1 MGYVAVAML
10 FSQITLVVA
19 TAALLPACMSMR
31 QENCRSEEQS
41 AIHDSLYFGTAK
53 PDGVVTGEE
62 WTKFLGDVITPR
74 FPQGLTV
81 FRASGQWNMEN
92 GTMAR
97 EATYVVQIIHPNEE
111 RFEKN
116 DRELVAVCKQQF
128 QQESVLRVTA
138 RSRVSF

>member
-1 MGYVAVAML
+1 ML
-10 FSQITLVVA
+10 FSQITL
-19 TAALLPACMSMR
+19 
-31 QENCRSEEQS
+31 
-41 AIHDSLYFGTAK
+41 
-53 PDGVVTGEE
+53 EE
-62 WTKFLGDVITPR
+62 WSKFLGDVITPR

-116 DRELVAVCKQQF
+116 VRELVAVYKEQF

-138 RSRVSF
+138 RSCVSF

>member
-1 MGYVAVAML
+1 MEYHALPTLLSRIA
-10 FSQITLVVA
+10 LVVVCA
-19 TAALLPACMSMR
+19 VLSACMSLR
-31 QENCRSEEQS
+31 QENCRSEEQL
-41 AIHDSLYFGTAK
+41 AIHNSLYFGTAK
-53 PDGVVTGEE
+53 PDGVVTAEE
-62 WTKFLGDVITPR
+62 WTKFLEFVISPR

-81 FRASGQWNMEN
+81 FRASGQWNMED

-116 DRELVAVCKQQF
+116 IRELVAIYKEQF

-138 RSRVSF
+138 RSCVSF

>member
-19 TAALLPACMSMR
+19 TAALLPACMSLR
-31 QENCRSEEQS
+31 QENCRNEEQS

-62 WTKFLGDVITPR
+62 WAQFLGAVITPR

-111 RFEKN
+111 RFEKSI
-116 DRELVAVCKQQF
+116 RELVAVYKEQF
-128 QQESVLRVTA
+128 QQKSVLRVTA
-138 RSRVSF
+138 RSF

>member
-1 MGYVAVAML
+1 
-10 FSQITLVVA
+10 
-19 TAALLPACMSMR
+19 MSLR

-41 AIHDSLYFGTAK
+41 IIHDSLYFGTAK
-53 PDGVVTGEE
+53 PDGVVTREE
-62 WTKFLGDVITPR
+62 RAKFLEAVITPR
-74 FPQGLTV
+74 SPQGLTV

-111 RFEKN
+111 RFEKIV
-116 DRELVAVCKQQF
+116 RELVAVYKEQF

-138 RSRVSF
+138 RSCVSF

>member
-1 MGYVAVAML
+1 MGYLAVAML
-10 FSQITLVVA
+10 FSQITLVIA
-19 TAALLPACMSMR
+19 TAALLPACMSLR
-31 QENCRSEEQS
+31 QEICRSEEQS
-41 AIHDSLYFGTAK
+41 AIHDSLYFGTAM

-62 WTKFLGDVITPR
+62 WAQFLGDVITPR

-116 DRELVAVCKQQF
+116 
-128 QQESVLRVTA
+128 
-138 RSRVSF
+138 

>member
-1 MGYVAVAML
+1 MEYLAVPML
-10 FSQITLVVA
+10 FSRIALVVA
-19 TAALLPACMSMR
+19 CAALPACMSLR
-31 QENCRSEEQS
+31 QENCRSEEQF

-53 PDGVVTGEE
+53 PDGVVTGEQWAE
-62 WTKFLGDVITPR
+62 FLGAVISPR

-81 FRASGQWNMEN
+81 FRASGQWNMED

-116 DRELVAVCKQQF
+116 VRELVAVYKEQF

-138 RSRVSF
+138 RSCVSF